1 MKTFIKILK
10 ITALVVSVACVL
22 FVLYIFVILNLLF
35 SSDTP
40 EGCDPSM
47 PTSACDYINEK
58 FEKELQN
65 LPPVAALPSLEKRP
79 VFWVGE
85 KNSQEARSL
94 IIYTLRTILGS
105 GLGMRTAIATT
116 FCCRKICRSSTT
128 DTTRS
133 IVRRTKSG

>member
-10 ITALVVSVACVL
+10 ITALVMSVACVL

-47 PTSACDYINEK
+47 PTSACDYIDEK

-65 LPPVAALPSLEKRP
+65 LPPVAALPSLNKRP
-79 VFWVGE
+79 VFWLGE
-85 KNSQEARSL
+85 
-94 IIYTLRTILGS
+94 TILGS
-105 GLGMRTAIATT
+105 GLGIKTAIATT
-116 FCCRKICRSSTT
+116 FCYKKICQSDTM

-133 IVRRTKSG
+133 IVRRTKGG

>member
-10 ITALVVSVACVL
+10 ITALVVSAACVL

-47 PTSACDYINEK
+47 PTSACDYIDEK

-65 LPPVAALPSLEKRP
+65 LPPGRRSAAIRQKTRILARREK
-79 VFWVGE
+79 
-85 KNSQEARSL
+85 
-94 IIYTLRTILGS
+94 I
-105 GLGMRTAIATT
+105 
-116 FCCRKICRSSTT
+116 
-128 DTTRS
+128 
-133 IVRRTKSG
+133 RRRREV

>member
-1 MKTFIKILK
+1 MLFRCNEVKDIKTFIKILK

-47 PTSACDYINEK
+47 PTSACDYIDEK

-79 VFWVGE
+79 VFG
-85 KNSQEARSL
+85 
-94 IIYTLRTILGS
+94 
-105 GLGMRTAIATT
+105 
-116 FCCRKICRSSTT
+116 
-128 DTTRS
+128 
-133 IVRRTKSG
+133 

>member
-47 PTSACDYINEK
+47 P
-58 FEKELQN
+58 L
-65 LPPVAALPSLEKRP
+65 AL
-79 VFWVGE
+79 
-85 KNSQEARSL
+85 A
-94 IIYTLRTILGS
+94 II
-105 GLGMRTAIATT
+105 
-116 FCCRKICRSSTT
+116 
-128 DTTRS
+128 
-133 IVRRTKSG
+133 